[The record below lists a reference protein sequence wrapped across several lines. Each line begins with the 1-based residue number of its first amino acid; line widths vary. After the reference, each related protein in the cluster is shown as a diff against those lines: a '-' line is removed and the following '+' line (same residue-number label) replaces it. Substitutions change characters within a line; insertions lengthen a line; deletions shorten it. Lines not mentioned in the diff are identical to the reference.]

1 MPGRVIAV
9 LGMHRSGTSCLV
21 GLLEQAGV
29 FLGDVSR
36 KNPSNVKGNR
46 ENYRIMALH
55 EELLKVN
62 GGSWDAPPEVVRWPD
77 DLKARRDEIIASYRD
92 APLWG
97 FKDPRTLLT
106 LEGWKEALPGLEL
119 VGIFRHPLAA
129 AESLR
134 RRNGFPIETGLR
146 IWSAYNDRLLRYR
159 ETYGFPVV
167 CFDDEALTDLVGRL
181 ATSLALPSP
190 ADPLDFFEPQ
200 LRHPAPDDDA
210 SLPEDVH
217 RLHLRLQQV
226 AFR

>member
-1 MPGRVIAV
+1 
-9 LGMHRSGTSCLV
+9 MHRSGTSCLV

-46 ENYRIMALH
+46 ENYRIIALH

-62 GGSWDAPPEVVRWPD
+62 GGSWDSPPAAVSWPC
-77 DLKARRDEIIASYRD
+77 DLKARRDEIIASYGD

-106 LEGWKEALPGLEL
+106 LEGWMEALPGLEL
-119 VGIFRHPLAA
+119 VGIFRHPLAV
-129 AESLR
+129 AESLH
-134 RRNGFPIETGLR
+134 RRNGFPIEKGIR
-146 IWSAYNDRLLRYR
+146 IWSTYNDRLLRYR

-167 CFDDEALTDLVGRL
+167 CFDVEELTELVGRL
-181 ATSLALPSP
+181 AMSLRLPP
-190 ADPLDFFEPQ
+190 AAGRLDFFEPQ
-200 LRHPAPDDDA
+200 LRHAAPADDA
-210 SLPEDVH
+210 LLPGDVH
-217 RLHLRLQQV
+217 RLHLRLKQV